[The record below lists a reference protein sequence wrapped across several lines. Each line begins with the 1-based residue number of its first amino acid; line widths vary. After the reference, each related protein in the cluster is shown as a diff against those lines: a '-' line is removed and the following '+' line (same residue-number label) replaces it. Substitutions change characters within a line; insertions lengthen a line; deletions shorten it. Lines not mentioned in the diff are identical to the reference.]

1 MAVIYYAYD
10 QTIVETYVV
19 HIMKIKYFLVFFGVI
34 LLLGKND
41 YLDYAM
47 IRKNFSHLYGSVFYS

>member
-19 HIMKIKYFLVFFGVI
+19 HIMKIKYLLVFFGVI
-34 LLLGKND
+34 LLLDKID
-41 YLDYAM
+41 YFDYDM
-47 IRKNFSHLYGSVFYS
+47 IRKNFSNLYGSVFYS

>member
-10 QTIVETYVV
+10 QTIVETYAV

-47 IRKNFSHLYGSVFYS
+47 IRKKFSHLYGSVFYS